1 SCQPCLKGTFVS
13 GTGAAQCSPCPGL
26 HFAHVFMVVN
36 ALIVIA
42 VGQFGN
48 SSAMTF
54 CYDCPP
60 ATFQSTPGSISCQ
73 LCPAGKAFAGSKA
86 AQCSDCQP
94 GTVLLA
100 HWSVLISNRCSFRQI
115 FCITRCHSVRQLSR
129 CDISRLL
136 GVH

>member
-1 SCQPCLKGTFVS
+1 MNATTQCTSCSPGRSTNLDGQTSCQPCLKGTFVS

-54 CYDCPP
+54 CFDCPP

-94 GTVLLA
+94 GTVLLS
-100 HWSVLISNRCSFRQI
+100 H
-115 FCITRCHSVRQLSR
+115 
-129 CDISRLL
+129 
-136 GVH
+136 